1 MRIRRKVSMLV
12 LMLFMLSI
20 VAGCSQGGDNGAAQQ
35 EGDTIK
41 VGINTELSG
50 PVASYGSNAANGA
63 LLAIE
68 EINAAG
74 GVLGKQLDPLSRD
87 CKSIP
92 DEAMSVSAALVGEK
106 IVAQIGPLTSGNVAG
121 STPVMMENQIP
132 LLAPA
137 ATAVNVTVD
146 EKTNKVRDFIFRVC
160 YRDSD
165 QGQRM
170 ANFALED
177 LNVKNAAIYGS
188 TSDDYAT
195 GLAKYFKEEFTS
207 KGGTIVA
214 EEGFVNGDKDFRA
227 TLTKIKSADPEFI
240 YVPGYYTEV
249 AVLIKQALEAV
260 EMVEADGLQLHF
272 NIPQELAMP
281 EGDRDFA
288 GMLEN
293 VARLVENSP
302 VPIIAKEVGF
312 GFSQEAA
319 RRLCGVG
326 INYFDV
332 GGKGGTNFV
341 AIEDRRE
348 GWFVHEFDEW
358 GIPTAVSLGELLALE
373 YPITLIATGGIRT
386 ALDGVKALAVGASLI
401 GMAGPLLK
409 ILVNEGEAVLQRY
422 LQGFLYRLK
431 AGLLMTGSRNIG
443 ELQQKPVIILG
454 KTAQWLTIRSIDV
467 KRWAAR

>member
-1 MRIRRKVSMLV
+1 MLV

-249 AVLIKQALEAV
+249 AVLIKQAREMGITCPIGGGDGWNSPDMVSVAGAEALNNTYFTNHYSVEDPDPAIQSFVEAYKAKYNKLPDSFAALGYDAARLLADAIERAGEADPVKVKEALEATK
-260 EMVEADGLQLHF
+260 
-272 NIPQELAMP
+272 
-281 EGDRDFA
+281 DF
-288 GMLEN
+288 
-293 VARLVENSP
+293 P
-302 VPIIAKEVGF
+302 
-312 GFSQEAA
+312 
-319 RRLCGVG
+319 G
-326 INYFDV
+326 IT
-332 GGKGGTNFV
+332 GT
-341 AIEDRRE
+341 
-348 GWFVHEFDEW
+348 
-358 GIPTAVSLGELLALE
+358 
-373 YPITLIATGGIRT
+373 
-386 ALDGVKALAVGASLI
+386 
-401 GMAGPLLK
+401 M
-409 ILVNEGEAVLQRY
+409 
-422 LQGFLYRLK
+422 
-431 AGLLMTGSRNIG
+431 
-443 ELQQKPVIILG
+443 
-454 KTAQWLTIRSIDV
+454 SIDENHNPV
-467 KRWAAR
+467 KNIVVIEYKDGNLISR

>member
-1 MRIRRKVSMLV
+1 MRIRRKVSMVV
-12 LMLFMLSI
+12 LMLFMMSI
-20 VAGCSQGGDNGAAQQ
+20 AAGCSQGGDNGGNAQQ
-35 EGDTIK
+35 GADTIK

-50 PVASYGSNAANGA
+50 AVASYGTNASNGA

-74 GVLGKQLDPLSRD
+74 GVLGMQLEPLSRD
-87 CKSIP
+87 CKSVA

-160 YRDSD
+160 YLDSD
-165 QGQRM
+165 QGRRM

-177 LNVKNAAIYGS
+177 LGVKNAAIFGS

-227 TLTKIKSADPEFI
+227 TLTKIKNANPEFI

-249 AVLIKQALEAV
+249 AVLIKQAREMGITCPIGGGDGWDSPDMVSVAGAEALNDTFFTNHYSVEDPDPAIQSFVEAYKAKYNKAPDSFAALGYDAAKLLADAIERAGAADPVKIKEALEATK
-260 EMVEADGLQLHF
+260 
-272 NIPQELAMP
+272 
-281 EGDRDFA
+281 DFA
-288 GMLEN
+288 G
-293 VARLVENSP
+293 
-302 VPIIAKEVGF
+302 IT
-312 GFSQEAA
+312 
-319 RRLCGVG
+319 
-326 INYFDV
+326 
-332 GGKGGTNFV
+332 GK
-341 AIEDRRE
+341 
-348 GWFVHEFDEW
+348 
-358 GIPTAVSLGELLALE
+358 
-373 YPITLIATGGIRT
+373 
-386 ALDGVKALAVGASLI
+386 
-401 GMAGPLLK
+401 M
-409 ILVNEGEAVLQRY
+409 
-422 LQGFLYRLK
+422 
-431 AGLLMTGSRNIG
+431 
-443 ELQQKPVIILG
+443 
-454 KTAQWLTIRSIDV
+454 SIDENHNPV
-467 KRWAAR
+467 KNIVVIEYKDGNLISR

>member
-41 VGINTELSG
+41 VGINTEMSG

-249 AVLIKQALEAV
+249 AVLIKQAREMGITCPIGGGDGWDSPDMVSVAGAEALNNTYFTNHYSVEDPDPAIQSFVEAYKAKYNKLPDSFAALGYDAARLLADAIERAGEADPVKVKEALEATK
-260 EMVEADGLQLHF
+260 
-272 NIPQELAMP
+272 
-281 EGDRDFA
+281 DF
-288 GMLEN
+288 
-293 VARLVENSP
+293 P
-302 VPIIAKEVGF
+302 
-312 GFSQEAA
+312 
-319 RRLCGVG
+319 G
-326 INYFDV
+326 IT
-332 GGKGGTNFV
+332 GT
-341 AIEDRRE
+341 
-348 GWFVHEFDEW
+348 
-358 GIPTAVSLGELLALE
+358 
-373 YPITLIATGGIRT
+373 
-386 ALDGVKALAVGASLI
+386 
-401 GMAGPLLK
+401 M
-409 ILVNEGEAVLQRY
+409 
-422 LQGFLYRLK
+422 
-431 AGLLMTGSRNIG
+431 
-443 ELQQKPVIILG
+443 
-454 KTAQWLTIRSIDV
+454 SIDENHNPV
-467 KRWAAR
+467 KNIVVIEYKDGNLISR